1 MLSQKLEQKLLQKLS
16 PQQIQ
21 LMKLLQVPTIA
32 IEQRIKEEL
41 EKNPVLEEGS
51 DQEEEVEQDDYSDAY
66 DEVSESEKEFDFSE
80 YSDDD
85 DTPSYKYSV
94 SNKGKDDDE
103 KAVPLSGGKSFHER
117 LTNQLNLRP
126 LTPQKQEIAEH
137 LIGNIDDAG
146 YLRRELHAI
155 VDDLAFTQ
163 NVNTTEEELEEVLE
177 IIQDLDPPGVGARD
191 LRECLLLQVN
201 RKLESNPLCER
212 LTTAHEILDKE
223 FVKFSKK
230 HYSKI
235 EEKLNISR
243 DELKDAVDEILKLN
257 PKPGNSSGDSA
268 HRNEYIVP
276 DFTVLVEDDE
286 LKLSLNGRNAPD
298 LKISNQYREMFDT
311 YNKNKKGATKQQ
323 KDALLFVKQ
332 KLDSAKWFIDAINQ
346 RRHTL
351 TVTMEAILERQG
363 EYFLTGDETKLR
375 PMILKDIAE
384 KVNLDIST
392 ISRVVNSKYVQ
403 TPYGT
408 FLLKTF
414 FSESLTTA
422 DGEEVSTREVKRI
435 LEDII
440 DAEDKQKPHTDEALT
455 ELLKQK
461 GYNIARRTVAKYREQ
476 LNLPVARLR
485 KVL

>member
-1 MLSQKLEQKLLQKLS
+1 MLNQKLEQKLLQKLS

-51 DQEEEVEQDDYSDAY
+51 NQEDETEQDDYSDAY

-80 YSDDD
+80 YSDDE
-85 DTPSYKYSV
+85 TPSYKYSV

-103 KAVPLSGGKSFHER
+103 KAIPLSGGKTFHDR
-117 LTNQLNLRP
+117 LKNQLNLRP
-126 LTPQKQEIAEH
+126 ISAHQQQIAEH
-137 LIGNIDDAG
+137 LLGNIDDSG
-146 YLRRELHAI
+146 YLRRDLSAI

-163 NVNTTEEELEEVLE
+163 NIMTTEEELEEVLKV
-177 IIQDLDPPGVGARD
+177 IHDLDPPGVGARD
-191 LRECLLLQVN
+191 LKECLLLQIN
-201 RKLESNPLCER
+201 RKLEHNPGSSTLI
-212 LTTAHEILDKE
+212 TAWDILSRE
-223 FVKFSKK
+223 FIKFTKK
-230 HYSKI
+230 HYTKI
-235 EEKLNISR
+235 EQKLDLSR
-243 DELKDAVDEILKLN
+243 EELREAVDEILKLN
-257 PKPGNSSGDSA
+257 PKPGNSTGDSS
-268 HRNEYIVP
+268 HRNEYVVP
-276 DFTVLVEDDE
+276 DFTVSIEEDE
-286 LKLSLNGRNAPD
+286 LKLTLNGRNAPD
-298 LKISNQYREMFDT
+298 LRVSNQYREMFDA
-311 YNKNKKGATKQQ
+311 YNKNKKGASKQQ
-323 KDALLFVKQ
+323 KDALMFVKQ

-346 RRHTL
+346 RRNTL
-351 TVTMEAILERQG
+351 TVTMQAILNRQR

-392 ISRVVNSKYVQ
+392 ISRVVNSKYVE

-435 LEDII
+435 LQDII
-440 DAEDKQKPHTDEALT
+440 DAEDKQKPHTDETLAD
-455 ELLKQK
+455 LLREK

-485 KVL
+485 KDL

>member
-1 MLSQKLEQKLLQKLS
+1 MLNQKLEQKLLQKLS

-51 DQEEEVEQDDYSDAY
+51 DREEETEQDDYSDAY
-66 DEVSESEKEFDFSE
+66 EEVSESEKEFDFSD
-80 YSDDD
+80 YSDD

-94 SNKGKDDDE
+94 SNKGRDDDE
-103 KAVPLSGGKSFHER
+103 KAIPFSGGRTFHER
-117 LTNQLNLRP
+117 LKNQLNLRP
-126 LTPQKQEIAEH
+126 ITQHQQEVAEH
-137 LIGNIDDAG
+137 LLGNIDDAG
-146 YLRRELHAI
+146 YLRRDISAI

-163 NVNTTEEELEEVLE
+163 NITTTEEELEDILK
-177 IIQDLDPPGVGARD
+177 IIQDLDPAGVGARD

-201 RKLESNPLCER
+201 RKLENNPGSETLI
-212 LTTAHEILDKE
+212 TAAEILDKE
-223 FVKFSKK
+223 FVKFTKK

-235 EEKLNISR
+235 EQKLNISR
-243 DELKDAVDEILKLN
+243 DELKAAVDEILKLN
-257 PKPGNSSGDSA
+257 PKPGNSTGDSS
-268 HRNEYIVP
+268 HRNEYVVP
-276 DFTVLVEDDE
+276 DFTVTVEEDE

-298 LKISNQYREMFDT
+298 LKVSNQYREMFDS
-311 YNKNKKGATKQQ
+311 YNKNKKAATKQQ
-323 KDALLFVKQ
+323 KDALMFVKQ

-351 TVTMEAILERQG
+351 TVTMQAILDRQR

-384 KVNLDIST
+384 KVHLDIST
-392 ISRVVNSKYVQ
+392 ISRVVNSKYVE

-414 FSESLTTA
+414 FSESLTTS

-435 LEDII
+435 LQDII
-440 DAEDKQKPHTDEALT
+440 DAEDKQKPHTDETLAD
-455 ELLKQK
+455 LLREK

-485 KVL
+485 KDL

>member
-1 MLSQKLEQKLLQKLS
+1 MLNQKLEQKLLQKLS

-51 DQEEEVEQDDYSDAY
+51 DREEETEQDDYSDAY

-85 DTPSYKYSV
+85 TPAYKYSV
-94 SNKGKDDDE
+94 ANKGKDNDE
-103 KAVPLSGGKSFHER
+103 KAVPLSGGRTFHER
-117 LTNQLNLRP
+117 LKNQLNLRP
-126 LTPQKQEIAEH
+126 ISVHQQEIAEH
-137 LIGNIDDAG
+137 LLGNIDDAG
-146 YLRRELHAI
+146 YLRRDLSAI

-163 NVNTTEEELEEVLE
+163 NINTTEAELEEVLQVV
-177 IIQDLDPPGVGARD
+177 QDLDPAGVGARD
-191 LRECLLLQVN
+191 LRECLLLQIN
-201 RKLESNPLCER
+201 RKLENNPGSKTLI
-212 LTTAHEILDKE
+212 TASELLDKE
-223 FVKFSKK
+223 FIKFTKK

-235 EEKLNISR
+235 EQKLNLSR
-243 DELKDAVDEILKLN
+243 DELREAVDEILKLN
-257 PKPGNSSGDSA
+257 PKPGNSTGDSG
-268 HRNEYIVP
+268 HRNEYVVP
-276 DFTVLVEDDE
+276 DFTVSIEEDE
-286 LKLSLNGRNAPD
+286 LKLTLNGRNAPD
-298 LKISNQYREMFDT
+298 LRVSSQYRDMFDA

-323 KDALLFVKQ
+323 KDALMFVKQ
-332 KLDSAKWFIDAINQ
+332 KLDSAKWFIEAINQ
-346 RRHTL
+346 RRNTL
-351 TVTMEAILERQG
+351 TVTMEAILNRQR
-363 EYFLTGDETKLR
+363 EYFLSGDETKLR

-392 ISRVVNSKYVQ
+392 ISRVVNSKYVE

-435 LEDII
+435 LQDII
-440 DAEDKQKPHTDEALT
+440 DAEDKQKPHTDDALAD
-455 ELLKQK
+455 LLREK

-476 LNLPVARLR
+476 LHLPVARLR
-485 KVL
+485 KDL